1 METPKHRPAHD
12 AICSPRRPA
21 RRSSEVQPAKE
32 NDDVVLETY
41 EQSPERPG
49 SDERS
54 NLATP
59 DGPVPDRERATP
71 D

>member
-12 AICSPRRPA
+12 AIRSPSRPA